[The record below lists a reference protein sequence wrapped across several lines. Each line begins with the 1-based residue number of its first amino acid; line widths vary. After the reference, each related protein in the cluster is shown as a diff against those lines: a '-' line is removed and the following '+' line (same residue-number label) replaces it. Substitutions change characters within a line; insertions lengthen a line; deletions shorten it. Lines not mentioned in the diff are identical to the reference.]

1 MFTFDRETGI
11 IVAVIVCVIASVYMY
26 KELKTAKKDL
36 EEVKGFNGKLTSFLS
51 RPPQTPQTP
60 QTSQTV
66 SFCKKEDVKETQD
79 EEEIEEIK
87 VSEEDSLK

>member
-51 RPPQTPQTP
+51 RPPQPPQPT
-60 QTSQTV
+60 QTV
-66 SFCKKEDVKETQD
+66 SFCKKEDVEETQV
-79 EEEIEEIK
+79 EEKIEEIE

>member
-60 QTSQTV
+60 QTV
-66 SFCKKEDVKETQD
+66 SFCKKEDVKETQV
-79 EEEIEEIK
+79 EEEIEEIE

>member
-51 RPPQTPQTP
+51 RPQPP
-60 QTSQTV
+60 QTV
-66 SFCKKEDVKETQD
+66 SFCKKEDVKETQV
-79 EEEIEEIK
+79 EEEIEEIE

>member
-60 QTSQTV
+60 QTV
-66 SFCKKEDVKETQD
+66 SFCKKEDVEETQV
-79 EEEIEEIK
+79 EEKIEEIE

>member
-60 QTSQTV
+60 QTV
-66 SFCKKEDVKETQD
+66 SFCKKEDVEETQV
-79 EEEIEEIK
+79 EEEIEEIE

>member
-51 RPPQTPQTP
+51 RPPQTPQPT
-60 QTSQTV
+60 QTV
-66 SFCKKEDVKETQD
+66 SFCKKEDVEETQV
-79 EEEIEEIK
+79 EEKIEEIE

>member
-11 IVAVIVCVIASVYMY
+11 IVAVIICVIASVYMY

-51 RPPQTPQTP
+51 RPQPPQPP
-60 QTSQTV
+60 QTV
-66 SFCKKEDVKETQD
+66 SFCKKEDVKETQV
-79 EEEIEEIK
+79 EEEIEEIE

>member
-51 RPPQTPQTP
+51 RPPQPPQPT
-60 QTSQTV
+60 QTV

-79 EEEIEEIK
+79 EEKIEEIE